1 MERIVL
7 GEAEVLRVRE
17 WEGAFMPAANIVPDA
32 TPDDWRRNADWLA
45 PDHWNRADDTH
56 LGALQSWVIRHGGR
70 TVLVDTGVGDRRQR
84 PHNPLFHDRGSDF
97 LDRLR
102 AAGIEP
108 EDVDVVVNTHL
119 HADHVGWNTVERDGA
134 WVPAFP
140 NAVYYLP
147 AADHASFDAD
157 GPGSPGPATRQ
168 EERRLLYADSI
179 EPVVRSGRAVLWTD
193 GVRLD
198 EALTLE
204 PAPGHSPGSSV
215 LRLDSGGDRAVFV
228 GDLLHSPLQLSRP
241 ECNSCFCENP
251 AEAAAT
257 RRRVLERAADRRELV
272 IPAHFAGTG
281 AAEVRREGSGFAV
294 TRWAG

>member
-17 WEGAFMPAANIVPDA
+17 WEGAFMPSADIVHGA
-32 TPDDWRRNADWLA
+32 TPEDWERNADLLA

-56 LGALQSWVIRHGGR
+56 LGALQSWVVRHGGR
-70 TVLVDTGVGDRRQR
+70 TVLVDTGVGHRRQR
-84 PHNPLFHDRGSDF
+84 PHNRLFHERDSDF
-97 LDRLR
+97 LDLLA
-102 AAGIEP
+102 AAGVRP

-147 AADHASFDAD
+147 AADHASFAPD
-157 GPGSPGPATRQ
+157 GPGRAGPASRQ

-179 EPVVRSGRAVLWTD
+179 EPVVRSGRAVLWTES
-193 GVRLD
+193 VRLD

-215 LRLDSGGDRAVFV
+215 LRLDSRGERAVFV
-228 GDLLHSPLQLSRP
+228 GDLLHSPLQLTRP
-241 ECNSCFCENP
+241 ECNSCFCEDP
-251 AEAAAT
+251 VQAAAT
-257 RRRVLERAADRRELV
+257 RRSVLERAADRRELV
-272 IPAHFAGTG
+272 VPAHFAGTG
-281 AAEVRREGSGFAV
+281 AAEVRREGSGFTV